1 VDAFGLVRGGPERPP
16 DDRRRAFLAAGNGG
30 SPMSLCCRHRFT
42 RTHQRH
48 RICSGRLGL
57 DDTGPVC
64 NRSTVD
70 PWTRS
75 TATRQRVHRLVV
87 HRANHMRPRGAQSA
101 ATGQLTVSRVQF
113 SEKPLGF
120 Q

>member
-1 VDAFGLVRGGPERPP
+1 
-16 DDRRRAFLAAGNGG
+16 
-30 SPMSLCCRHRFT
+30 MSLCCRHRFT

-101 ATGQLTVSRVQF
+101 ATGELTVSRVQF